1 MQAEKLEVGK
11 HRTQLLSALSGVQNL
26 WHEAIPGQAASK
38 DADSELET
46 VYVCVTESE
55 RKRGKGLFLD
65 LTSFQ
70 STDTAFKQ
78 GEEKHPSIKGCL
90 LLLSL
95 PPQSPST
102 AFPRG

>member
-26 WHEAIPGQAASK
+26 WHEAIPGQVRSR

-46 VYVCVTESE
+46 AHVCETERGRE

-65 LTSFQ
+65 LTYFQ
-70 STDTAFKQ
+70 STYAAFKQ
-78 GEEKHPSIKGCL
+78 GEEKHP
-90 LLLSL
+90 
-95 PPQSPST
+95 
-102 AFPRG
+102 